1 MRVCALV
8 LLATMLMGCAT
19 WRPEGD
25 ARYYCVNTDVY
36 FTVRYVWGASPSAQL
51 QVDGAAPI
59 DLPLV
64 AEEAGSYAGHYIY
77 QSDAGV
83 RLGVA
88 PDYALLDRPGER
100 RLSCRREVPIIV

>member
-51 QVDGAAPI
+51 RSTAPRQSI
-59 DLPLV
+59 FRSSPRKP
-64 AEEAGSYAGHYIY
+64 EATLATTSTSPTRGY
-77 QSDAGV
+77 V
-83 RLGVA
+83 
-88 PDYALLDRPGER
+88 
-100 RLSCRREVPIIV
+100 